1 VCISIAAIAMIALLK
16 SSCRAR
22 HDANFN
28 LLGLRLGLRL
38 PCAVTGA
45 LCKTIFSFSVEYC
58 MSQSSGSGRLP
69 LTRREFA
76 AGTMAVGAVA
86 VAEGAAA
93 QEGGESPLLGPIVG
107 PVDATSAMIWM
118 RGGTAGSYVL
128 EVTPASG
135 GEAVRISASAEEK
148 NDLCLHW
155 KISGL
160 RPATKY
166 TYRVVKQNQP
176 VAENAE
182 QSFVTAPN
190 TDLPTRVRLAVSS
203 CAREDEGSRAVWQR
217 MAAEKSDAVLLIG
230 DVPYIDSTKLDRQ
243 TKRHREFAAVPEYQ
257 RLLSSRPCW
266 WTWDD
271 HDFAGNDTDGRAV
284 GKENSRLAYTRYR
297 PQQSYGDG
305 SGGIYTSF
313 RYGPVE
319 VFILD
324 TRWFS
329 QTEPSFADPTKPTLL
344 GKTQWE
350 WLQSGLKASRAPFKL
365 LACGMIWDDKE
376 NREKDDWGT
385 YQYER
390 VALEQFI
397 AMEQIYGVILVGGD
411 IHASRVL
418 RYKTKKTIGYEL
430 LQFIASPIHANV
442 IPSLNVYHPDLVRS
456 AVEPHVFLLMDFDST
471 VTPARLQ
478 ASLIN
483 RHGARVFTYDL
494 TVDDLTAR

>member
-1 VCISIAAIAMIALLK
+1 MSK
-16 SSCRAR
+16 SSDRPR
-22 HDANFN
+22 
-28 LLGLRLGLRL
+28 
-38 PCAVTGA
+38 P
-45 LCKTIFSFSVEYC
+45 
-58 MSQSSGSGRLP
+58 P

-76 AGTMAVGAVA
+76 AGTLALSTVA
-86 VAEGAAA
+86 VAEGVSA
-93 QEGGESPLLGPIVG
+93 QEASESPLLGPILG
-107 PVDATSAMIWM
+107 PIDSTSAMIWM
-118 RGGTAGSYVL
+118 RGATAGSYLL
-128 EVTPASG
+128 EVTPAGG
-135 GEAVRISASAEEK
+135 GESVRIPASAEEK
-148 NDLCLHW
+148 DDLCLHW
-155 KISGL
+155 KVPNL
-160 RPATKY
+160 QPATKY
-166 TYRVVKQNQP
+166 TYRIVKQNQP

-190 TDLPTRVRLAVSS
+190 ADLPTRLRLAVSS

-217 MAAEKSDAVLLIG
+217 MATENSDAVLLIG

-257 RLLSSRPCW
+257 QLLASRPCW

-284 GKENSRLAYTRYR
+284 GKENSRLAYTHYR

-305 SGGIYTSF
+305 SAGIYTSF

-329 QTEPSFADPTKPTLL
+329 QTESSFADPTKPTLL
-344 GKTQWE
+344 GNTQWE
-350 WLQSGLKASRAPFKL
+350 WLKQGLAASKAPFKL

-397 AMEQIYGVILVGGD
+397 AKEHISGAVLVGGD

-456 AVEPHVFLLMDFDST
+456 AVESNVFLLMDFDAT
-471 VTPARLQ
+471 VSPARLQ

-494 TVDDLTAR
+494 SVNDLMPH